1 MANIVWTEGEKQFIK
16 DNSGLMK
23 DSEMAVKLSRSS
35 GRRVTVY
42 AVRKQR
48 TKLGITKQPGRGVCK
63 VVGQEE
69 GATKQRTKLGI
80 TKQPGR
86 GVCKVVGQEEGATNK
101 GEKPRVRL
109 SAKEVGRIR
118 DEVAESLK
126 DWPEEGV

>member
-69 GATKQRTKLGI
+69 GATD
-80 TKQPGR
+80 
-86 GVCKVVGQEEGATNK
+86 K